1 MAFRTLEQL
10 PVEGKRVFV
19 RVDFNVPLDRATG
32 RTITSD
38 TRIRMALPSIQALID
53 RGASLVLASHLSR
66 PKGKPNPKMSL
77 APVAARLSELLGQT
91 VPIAPDCV
99 GPEVRAMAQALRP
112 GEALLLENLRFRPQE
127 EANDPGFARELAD
140 LADVYVN
147 DAFGAAH
154 RAHASTAGITEFM
167 PERAAGLLMQ
177 RELEYLSMATSDPP
191 RPYVA
196 IIGGAKIS
204 DKIDVLRNLLNLADC
219 VLIGGAMAYTFVK
232 ALGLRVGASLVED
245 EKLDLATELMEQ
257 AGDRLVL
264 PLDHVVSEHLSEDCE
279 TQVVRHQ
286 ILGRSMGLDIGPET
300 VKVYESVI
308 RQAKMVVWNGPM
320 GVFEIRRFA
329 AGTIAIAKAV
339 EAVSDSGVTI
349 VGGGDSEQAI
359 RAAGA
364 GAKISHI
371 STGGGA
377 SLEFLG
383 GKTLPGVAS
392 LE

>member
-19 RVDFNVPLDRATG
+19 RVDFNVPLDKGTG
-32 RTITSD
+32 QTITSD
-38 TRIRMALPSIQALID
+38 TRIRMALPSIRALLD
-53 RGASLVLASHLSR
+53 RGASVVLASHLSR
-66 PKGKPNPKMSL
+66 PKGERNPKMSL
-77 APVAARLSELLGQT
+77 APAAVRLSELLSLT
-91 VPIAPDCV
+91 VAMAPDCV
-99 GPEVRAMAQALRP
+99 GPEVRAMAQSLQP
-112 GEALLLENLRFRPQE
+112 GEVLLLENLRFHSQE
-127 EANDPGFARELAD
+127 ETNDPGFARELSE

-154 RAHASTAGITEFM
+154 RAHASTAGITKFM

-204 DKIDVLRNLLNLADC
+204 GKIDVIRNLLNLADC

-232 ALGLRVGASLVED
+232 AIGLHVGASLVED
-245 EKLDLATELMEQ
+245 EKVDLATALMEQ

-264 PLDHVVSEHLSEDCE
+264 PVDHVTSEHLSEDSE

-286 ILGRSMGLDIGPET
+286 ILGRSMGLDIGPQT
-300 VKVYESVI
+300 VEIYESVI
-308 RQAKMVVWNGPM
+308 KQAKMVVWNGPM
-320 GVFEIRRFA
+320 GMFEIPRFA
-329 AGTIAIAKAV
+329 AGTVAIAKAV
-339 EAVSDSGVTI
+339 EAVSDSAVTI

-359 RAAGA
+359 RAAGL

-377 SLEFLG
+377 SLEFLS

>member
-1 MAFRTLEQL
+1 M
-10 PVEGKRVFV
+10 
-19 RVDFNVPLDRATG
+19 
-32 RTITSD
+32 TISSD
-38 TRIRMALPSIQALID
+38 TRIRMALPSIRALIE
-53 RGASLVLASHLSR
+53 RGASVVLASHLSR
-66 PKGKPNPKMSL
+66 PKGKPDPKMSL
-77 APVAARLSELLGQT
+77 GPVAERLTELLGQT
-91 VPIAPDCV
+91 VSMAPDCI

-127 EANDPGFARELAD
+127 ETNDPSFAKELSE

-167 PERAAGLLMQ
+167 PEKAAGLLMQ
-177 RELEYLSMATSDPP
+177 RELKYLSMALSNPP

-204 DKIDVLRNLLNLADC
+204 GKIDVIRNLLNLADC

-232 ALGLRVGASLVED
+232 ALGLHVGASLVED
-245 EKLDLATELMEQ
+245 EKLDLATALMEQ
-257 AGDRLVL
+257 AGDRLAL
-264 PLDHVVSEHLSEDCE
+264 PVDHVVSEHLGDDAE
-279 TQVVRHQ
+279 TQIVRHQ

-300 VKVYESVI
+300 VKSYEAVI

-320 GVFEIRRFA
+320 GMFEIPRFA
-329 AGTIAIAKAV
+329 AGTIAVAKAV
-339 EAVSDSGVTI
+339 EAVSDTGVTI
-349 VGGGDSEQAI
+349 VGGGDSEQAV
-359 RAAGA
+359 RAAGV